1 MTLAD
6 ATPTGLIDRREE
18 REALGRLLESIRVGQ
33 SAVLVLRGDAG
44 IGKTAL
50 LEHVAEAAGGC
61 RIARAVGVQS
71 EMELAFAGLHQLC
84 APMLDGMG
92 SLPEPQQQ
100 ALRVAFGMEEG
111 GAPNPFLVALAA
123 LGLLA
128 EAAEAQPLVCLF
140 DDAQWLDRA
149 SAQVL
154 SFVAR
159 RLLAERIAMVF
170 AVREP
175 SAADHLAGLPE
186 LRVEGLASED
196 ARELLQA
203 VVPGRVDTRVRD
215 RILAETRG
223 NPLALI
229 ELPRG
234 LSPAQ
239 LAGGFGLPDARPLT
253 SRIEHRFRDRV
264 EALPED
270 CRRLLLMAS
279 AEPLGDANLLWRA
292 AEGLGIGA
300 GAAAPAEG
308 AGLIEFGA
316 RVRFTH
322 PLVRSAVYRAAEPA
336 ARRAA
341 HAARAEATDPDVDPD
356 RRAWHRAH
364 ATAGPDAAVAAEMVR
379 SADRAQRRSGRSA
392 AAAFLQRAAELTP
405 DGGLRVDRALDAA
418 QAKLDVA
425 DAASAADLLAAAAVG
440 PVDALQRARLERL
453 GAQIA
458 FARSRGRDAP
468 PLLLEAAQRL
478 APLDPG
484 LARETFL
491 EAMASAMFAGRLGAG
506 PDERAIA
513 EAVRAAGLGGG
524 SASAGTTANLLDALV
539 TRFTAGYA
547 ASVAP
552 LQEALR
558 AFLEEKGED
567 QRWMWLACRLA
578 QELWDD
584 ELWHALA
591 ARGVEVARE
600 TGALNLLPAVENHLS
615 AWHVHAGDL
624 VTAAALA
631 DEVDAITEA
640 TGLPPLKFSRGMLA
654 AVRGA
659 QAEVQALFAFAARNT
674 IERGEGSALASLHW
688 LAALVA
694 NGEGRYAEAL
704 TAAQESCARE
714 DVMIYGRALI
724 ELVEAATRCGEA
736 EAARDALERLTPRTQ
751 AAGTAWALGAEAR
764 CRALAEDDEAAYVRA
779 IELLSQSGAR
789 FELARARLLYGE
801 WLRRAN
807 RRADAREHLR
817 TAHADL
823 SRFGA
828 LAFAERA
835 HRELLATGETVR
847 RRSEPDTRDAL
858 TPQEIQ
864 VARLAR
870 DGHTNPEIGA
880 QLFISPRTVEYHL
893 RTVFRKLGVTTRHDL
908 AEALAA
914 EAN

>member
-50 LEHVAEAAGGC
+50 LEFVAEAAGGC

-92 SLPEPQQQ
+92 TLPEPQQQ

-186 LRVEGLASED
+186 LRVEGLASDD
-196 ARELLQA
+196 ARELLEA

-253 SRIEHRFRDRV
+253 SRIEQRFRDRV

-270 CRRLLLMAS
+270 CRRLLLVAA
-279 AEPLGDANLLWRA
+279 AEPLGDASLLWRGA
-292 AEGLGIGA
+292 AALGIGE

-341 HAARAEATDPDVDPD
+341 HAALATATDPAVDPD

-364 ATAGPDAAVAAEMVR
+364 ATAVPDEEVAAEMVR
-379 SADRAQRRSGRSA
+379 SAGRAQRRSGLSA

-405 DGGLRVDRALDAA
+405 DGSVRVDRALDAA

-458 FARSRGRDAP
+458 FARRRGRDAP
-468 PLLLEAAQRL
+468 PLLLEAARRL
-478 APLDPG
+478 APLDAQ

-491 EAMASAMFAGRLGAG
+491 EALASAMFAGRLGAG
-506 PDERAIA
+506 PDERAVA
-513 EAVRAAGLGGG
+513 EAARASGLAGAG
-524 SASAGTTANLLDALV
+524 SGTAADLLDALV
-539 TRFTAGYA
+539 TRFTEGYA
-547 ASVAP
+547 AAVAP
-552 LQEALR
+552 LRAALR
-558 AFLEEKGED
+558 AFLEETGED

-578 QELWDD
+578 QDLWDD

-600 TGALNLLPAVENHLS
+600 TGALNLLPTVENHLA
-615 AWHVHAGDL
+615 AWHVHAADL
-624 VTAAALA
+624 ATAEALA

-654 AVRGA
+654 AVRGD
-659 QAEVQALFAFAARNT
+659 QAEVQALFAFAERNT

-704 TAAQESCARE
+704 TAAQEACARE
-714 DVMIYGRALI
+714 DVMLFGRGLV
-724 ELVEAATRCGEA
+724 ELVEAAVRCGEA
-736 EAARDALERLTPRTQ
+736 EVARDALERLAVWTQ

-764 CRALAEDDEAAYVRA
+764 CRALVEDDEAAYARA
-779 IELLSQSGAR
+779 IELLGQSGAR
-789 FELARARLLYGE
+789 FELARTRLLYGE

-807 RRADAREHLR
+807 RRADAREPLR
-817 TAHADL
+817 TAHAEL
-823 SRFGA
+823 TRFGA

-893 RTVFRKLGVTTRHDL
+893 RKVFRKLGVSTRHAL

-914 EAN
+914 EHG